1 MCDILDNVL
10 LKIKL
15 LWRRIVGTNFTDL
28 LNSIGGWGVDWR
40 TRALAAEA
48 VAEAEKERADAA
60 VAALETALAEDAVTD
75 AAQIEEAVTE
85 AVGEANAAA
94 QAKWDELQA
103 LDVPP
108 SVPDDNT
115 DPDTGL
121 PVVDEPHVDNT
132 LPTGEPGTS
141 PFNS

>member
-1 MCDILDNVL
+1 MDTVL
-10 LKIKL
+10 LKLKL
-15 LWRRIVGTNFTDL
+15 IWRIIVGTNFTDL

-40 TRALAAEA
+40 TRAIAAEA
-48 VAEAEKERADAA
+48 VAEAEKERADTA
-60 VAALETALAEDAVTD
+60 VEALETALAEDAVTD

-103 LDVPP
+103 LDTPPEVP
-108 SVPDDNT
+108 VDNT
-115 DPDTGL
+115 DPDTGE
-121 PVVDEPHVDNT
+121 PVVDPPHPDHT
-132 LPTGEPGTS
+132 LPGDLPGGPGSS